1 MIHGVDLLKGNKMQT
16 KQMKQK
22 TVDALKAK
30 REKLSAAQQIKELDA
45 RLGVGVGAKKE
56 RARLTTLK

>member
-1 MIHGVDLLKGNKMQT
+1 MQT